1 MWYGNKD
8 LEITGS
14 ALLIHYQNPEYAKY
28 NGRLVGTNKE
38 TKEGPQK
45 MVYKNQG
52 SSAKKYMFHNTSVSK
67 FSF

>member
-8 LEITGS
+8 SEITGS
-14 ALLIHYQNPEYAKY
+14 SLLIHYHNPEYARY
-28 NGRLVGTNKE
+28 NGRLVGAT
-38 TKEGPQK
+38 PQK